1 MRRAFLRSRNGNL
14 VLAVVGAVYTV
25 ASLAVLVWF
34 VADVWGAAGM
44 TDRVLQLA
52 LIASGLCGYWFLRS
66 ALDNLG
72 AKSDDRERQSAA
84 AVSNPASIQR

>member
-1 MRRAFLRSRNGNL
+1 MRRVSVRSRTGNL

-34 VADVWGAAGM
+34 IVDVWQAAGIV
-44 TDRVLQLA
+44 DRVLQLA
-52 LIASGLCGYWFLRS
+52 LVAAGLCGIWFLRTGL
-66 ALDNLG
+66 ANLG
-72 AKSDDRERQSAA
+72 VQVGRASQRAA